1 MPVKAMDEILQQ
13 LVPLLIASVPTI
25 LLFLA
30 LVVSYKFILHDPLV
44 KTLAERRSRTEGA
57 VERAHAAIAA
67 AEAKAQEYEARL
79 RAARAEIFRVREAR
93 VKTWNDERESALAG
107 ARHAA
112 RERVHAAKAELSA
125 QAETSRHEIEQ
136 GVDTLVADILKAVL
150 PADLSAAQAG
160 GSR

>member
-1 MPVKAMDEILQQ
+1 MDEILQQ
-13 LVPLLIASVPTI
+13 LVPLLIGSIPTI
-25 LLFLA
+25 LIFLT
-30 LVVSYKFILHDPLV
+30 LVLAYKFILHDPLL
-44 KTLAERRSRTEGA
+44 KTLTERRSRTEGA

-79 RAARAEIFRVREAR
+79 RDARAKIFKAREAR
-93 VKTWNDERESALAG
+93 VKAWNAERESALAL

-112 RERVHAAKAELSA
+112 RERVHGAKAELSA
-125 QAETSRHEIEQ
+125 QSEASKQEIER

-150 PADLSAAQAG
+150 PTDLSAATAE